1 MSTDEGFLTR
11 WSRRKTAARAGLPV
25 PAEEPA
31 SPHSDAEPTMP
42 TTHDGQ
48 PAAPSMPSTSPA
60 PAGDEPPLPTL
71 QDVERLTPE
80 SDFRPFVRPQVAPEV
95 RNAALRRLF
104 ADPHFNQMDGLD
116 VYIDDYSQ
124 PNPLPAEL
132 ARRMVAAQFM
142 RLFEEPKGEDATAPA
157 SPAAEAAVSEGAT
170 TAPACGT
177 RSDSSNPAGAEPT
190 GARPTAAVLPP
201 AHADA
206 APPIPTLAAAAMAPR
221 PEPAR

>member
-31 SPHSDAEPTMP
+31 CPNPAAGPTMP
-42 TTHDGQ
+42 VADDGQ
-48 PAAPSMPSTSPA
+48 PAAPSMPSA
-60 PAGDEPPLPTL
+60 PSAPDEDGQPLPTL

-104 ADPHFNQMDGLD
+104 SDPHFNQMDGLD

-142 RLFEEPKGEDATAPA
+142 RLFDEPKANAATAPA
-157 SPAAEAAVSEGAT
+157 GPAAAGAMPEGAA
-170 TAPACGT
+170 TAPAG
-177 RSDSSNPAGAEPT
+177 D
-190 GARPTAAVLPP
+190 ARPEPSEP
-201 AHADA
+201 
-206 APPIPTLAAAAMAPR
+206 AAAASTGAIAVDPSAADPDAAAVHPMPTPAATTMAPR
-221 PEPAR
+221 PELSP